1 MASDERLAIPP
12 DVGPDSDFSRI
23 LWARAQTTGDS
34 RAKLV
39 LMMVALRANDDA
51 LAFYSDKTKI
61 AAEAEMTTV
70 TVKRIMNRLA
80 FGEWLV
86 SVPLANRDDGQQS
99 DNLYILNPGGWLSA
113 CTSADDI
120 VARVSARMDAYHGR
134 RGNSPI
140 PAWAILA
147 KTGNGLRTKAPKIP
161 PKK

>member
-1 MASDERLAIPP
+1 MATDRPSIPP
-12 DVGPDSDFSRI
+12 EIGPDSDFSRI
-23 LWARAQTTGDS
+23 LWARAQTAGDA

-51 LAFYSDKTKI
+51 LAYYSDKTKI
-61 AAEAEMTTV
+61 AEEAELTPV

-80 FGEWLV
+80 HNELLV
-86 SVPLANRDDGQQS
+86 SVPLANREDGFQS

-113 CTSADDI
+113 CASAAEI

-140 PAWAILA
+140 PAWAVLMTA
-147 KTGNGLRTKAPKIP
+147 TGNGLRTKRKIP
-161 PKK
+161 PK